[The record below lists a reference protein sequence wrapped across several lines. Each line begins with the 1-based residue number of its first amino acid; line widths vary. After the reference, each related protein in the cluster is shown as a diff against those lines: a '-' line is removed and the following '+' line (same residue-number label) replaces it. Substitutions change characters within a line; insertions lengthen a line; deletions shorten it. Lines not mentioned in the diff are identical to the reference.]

1 MPFTVPEPW
10 AGLATALALGLL
22 IGTERGFSGRRTPEL
37 QMAAGIR
44 TFALLGLLGGLATL
58 LSGMLGLAVWVA
70 TALVVGVLVVVSYLS
85 DVRRNGD
92 QGMTTEMAMLATFLL
107 GSLAVLDSAALAA
120 ALAVVVALLL
130 SLKTVLHDALQRLTA
145 DEVSG
150 ALKLLFISL
159 VLLPILPNQGYGPWQ
174 VFNPY
179 VVWWMVVLLAGIG
192 FAAYVAVR
200 LAGARRGLLFTS
212 LLGGLVSS
220 TAMTLTLARLGSS
233 RSLHGV
239 LAAGLLATSGL
250 MFPRVL
256 AEVALVNRSLL
267 TGLWLPLT
275 VAGLV
280 YLLGAL
286 YCLWRSARVATDS
299 LELPLKNPF
308 ELGPALRF
316 AGLLALI
323 LLLVEAARH
332 LLGDTGIYLIAVLSG
347 MTDVDA
353 ITLSLS
359 RSARGELDN
368 QVAILGIY
376 LAVLSNSLVKAALI
390 GLIGGWKLALATVPV
405 MLGGLMLG
413 LLVLTAT

>member
-22 IGTERGFSGRRTPEL
+22 IGTERGFSGRRTPDL

-44 TFALLGLLGGLATL
+44 TFALLGLIGGLAAL
-58 LSGMLGLAVWVA
+58 LAGLLGLAVWVA
-70 TALVVGVLVVVSYLS
+70 MTLVVGVLIVASYLS

-107 GSLAVLDSAALAA
+107 GSLAVLDSAALA
-120 ALAVVVALLL
+120 VVVALLL
-130 SLKTVLHDALQRLTA
+130 SLKTALHDALQRLTA

-200 LAGARRGLLFTS
+200 VAGARRGLLFTS

-286 YCLWRSARVATDS
+286 YCL
-299 LELPLKNPF
+299 
-308 ELGPALRF
+308 
-316 AGLLALI
+316 
-323 LLLVEAARH
+323 
-332 LLGDTGIYLIAVLSG
+332 
-347 MTDVDA
+347 
-353 ITLSLS
+353 
-359 RSARGELDN
+359 
-368 QVAILGIY
+368 
-376 LAVLSNSLVKAALI
+376 
-390 GLIGGWKLALATVPV
+390 
-405 MLGGLMLG
+405 
-413 LLVLTAT
+413 

>member
-22 IGTERGFSGRRTPEL
+22 IGTERGFSGRRTPDL

-44 TFALLGLLGGLATL
+44 TFALLGLIGGLAAL
-58 LSGMLGLAVWVA
+58 LAGLLGLAVWVA
-70 TALVVGVLVVVSYLS
+70 MTLVVGVLIVASYLS

-130 SLKTVLHDALQRLTA
+130 SLKTVLHDALRRLTA

-200 LAGARRGLLFTS
+200 LAGARRGLMFTA

-220 TAMTLTLARLGSS
+220 TAMTLTLARLSGS

-267 TGLWLPLT
+267 AGLWLPLS

-286 YCLWRSARVATDS
+286 YYLWRSVRVATDS

-316 AGLLALI
+316 AALLALI
-323 LLLVEAARH
+323 LLLVETGRQ
-332 LLGDTGIYLIAVLSG
+332 LLGDTGIYLISVLSG
-347 MTDVDA
+347 MADVDA

-368 QVAILGIY
+368 QVATLGIY
-376 LAVLSNSLVKAALI
+376 LAVFSNSLVKAGLI
-390 GLIGGWKLALATVPV
+390 GLVGGRRLALATVPV
-405 MLGGLMLG
+405 MLGGLLLG
-413 LLVLTAT
+413 LLVLTAM

>member
-22 IGTERGFSGRRTPEL
+22 IGTERGFSGRRTPDL

-44 TFALLGLLGGLATL
+44 TFALLGLIGGLAAL
-58 LSGMLGLAVWVA
+58 LAGLLGLAVWVA
-70 TALVVGVLVVVSYLS
+70 MTLVVGVLIVASYLS

-130 SLKTVLHDALQRLTA
+130 SLKTVLHDALRRLTA

-200 LAGARRGLLFTS
+200 LAGARRGLMFTA

-220 TAMTLTLARLGSS
+220 TAMTLTLARLSGS

-267 TGLWLPLT
+267 AGLWLPLS

-286 YCLWRSARVATDS
+286 YYLWRSVRVATDS

-316 AGLLALI
+316 AALLALI
-323 LLLVEAARH
+323 LLLVETGRQ

-347 MTDVDA
+347 MADVDA

-368 QVAILGIY
+368 QVATLGIY
-376 LAVLSNSLVKAALI
+376 LAVFSNSLVKAGLI
-390 GLIGGWKLALATVPV
+390 GLVGGRRLALATVPV
-405 MLGGLMLG
+405 MLGGLLLG
-413 LLVLTAT
+413 LLVLTAM

>member
-22 IGTERGFSGRRTPEL
+22 IGTERGFSGRRTPDL

-44 TFALLGLLGGLATL
+44 TFALLGLIGGLAAL
-58 LSGMLGLAVWVA
+58 LAGLLGLAVWVA
-70 TALVVGVLVVVSYLS
+70 MTLVVGVLIVASYLS

-130 SLKTVLHDALQRLTA
+130 SLKTALHDALQRLTA

-200 LAGARRGLLFTS
+200 LAGARRGLMFTA

-220 TAMTLTLARLGSS
+220 TAMTLTLARLSGS

-267 TGLWLPLT
+267 AGLWLPLS

-286 YCLWRSARVATDS
+286 YYLWRSVRVATDS

-316 AGLLALI
+316 AALLALI
-323 LLLVEAARH
+323 LLLVETGRQ

-347 MTDVDA
+347 MADVDA

-368 QVAILGIY
+368 QVATLGIY
-376 LAVLSNSLVKAALI
+376 LAVFSNSLVKAGLI
-390 GLIGGWKLALATVPV
+390 GLVGGRRLALATVPV
-405 MLGGLMLG
+405 MLGGLLLG
-413 LLVLTAT
+413 LLVLTAM